1 MFESSFVLSG
11 FTGSASAANGKYVI
25 NATSKYDAERIYI
38 REINKEWKI
47 VWDTLV
53 ERWKLFN
60 KDETKFI
67 YSNNSNLS
75 GGFTATETNNVG
87 FDNQSSNFSRAY
99 LENEYSSQKALFPP
113 QLIPSDVNEFKK
125 TNAYFWYLVKA
136 KRQNHLIN

>member
-1 MFESSFVLSG
+1 MLRESSFVLSG
-11 FTGSASAANGKYVI
+11 FTGSASPANGKYVI

-99 LENEYSSQKALFPP
+99 LENGILVRKH
-113 QLIPSDVNEFKK
+113 
-125 TNAYFWYLVKA
+125 YFLL
-136 KRQNHLIN
+136 N